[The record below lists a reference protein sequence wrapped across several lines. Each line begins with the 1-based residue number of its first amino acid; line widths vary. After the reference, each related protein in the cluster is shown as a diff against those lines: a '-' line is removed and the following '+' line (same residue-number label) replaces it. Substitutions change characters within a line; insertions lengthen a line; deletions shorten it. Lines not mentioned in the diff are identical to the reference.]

1 LAVSSKNSRWTVPG
15 RNDERWKSLC
25 EQASQEKDPNRLMEL
40 VQEIN
45 TILGGEAPEG
55 GAEKL
60 PSTTAKD
67 AA

>member
-1 LAVSSKNSRWTVPG
+1 LTA

-40 VQEIN
+40 VNQIN
-45 TILGGEAPEG
+45 NILSENDSGGSATDVPAMTPK
-55 GAEKL
+55 AEN
-60 PSTTAKD
+60 